1 MIRVIYILLKTTK
14 LVKFN
19 QKRIVSR
26 TAMGEIHLPEKMD
39 LDINANSTNTGRKKL
54 YKEQKLNHTT
64 FGAFNI
70 VIFSQNKS

>member
-1 MIRVIYILLKTTK
+1 MIRVIYIIENNKISE
-14 LVKFN
+14 FN